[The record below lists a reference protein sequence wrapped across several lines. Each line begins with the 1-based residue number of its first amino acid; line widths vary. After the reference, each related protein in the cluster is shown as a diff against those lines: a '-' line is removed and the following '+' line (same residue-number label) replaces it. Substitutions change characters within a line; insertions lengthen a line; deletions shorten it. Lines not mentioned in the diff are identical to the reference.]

1 MRRLAAALALFLW
14 SMSPAAGAAPPPDE
28 AAARAVFEE
37 TETLLALAP
46 ARQVEWARA
55 YADRRGPKR
64 TSAAD
69 LHTAV
74 DRSFPDDPPAMK
86 IQIRLITSII
96 MMGDIVGALRSYAM
110 LVDRQ
115 SQQYN
120 RKVVQELAS
129 VQKARSTVIQNFA
142 RSKPPRAYAG
152 KDPSQAARA
161 QDRSARYTQFVQINT
176 QLINELQS
184 SSRELM
190 DSLQTMRR
198 DVDELWQAY
207 SSLRDQD
214 FRTNERIMTVR

>member
-1 MRRLAAALALFLW
+1 MRSLAAALALFLW
-14 SMSPAAGAAPPPDE
+14 STSPAAGAAPSPDE

-69 LHTAV
+69 LQTAV
-74 DRSFPDDPPAMK
+74 ERSFPDDPPAMK

-96 MMGDIVGALRSYAM
+96 MMGDIVGAVRSYM
-110 LVDRQ
+110 ILVDRQ
-115 SQQYN
+115 WQEYN
-120 RKVVQELAS
+120 RTLVQELAS

-161 QDRSARYTQFVQINT
+161 QDKSARYTQFVQVNT
-176 QLINELQS
+176 QLMNELQNT
-184 SSRELM
+184 SRELM
-190 DSLQTMRR
+190 DSLQAMRR
-198 DVDELWQAY
+198 EVDELWQAY
-207 SSLRDQD
+207 SSFRDQD
-214 FRTNERIMTVR
+214 FRTDERVMRMR